1 MFNFQINNR
10 NWIIKELSQEEIKII
25 QNKRKANEEENIK
38 SLNDRY
44 YGITYT
50 DIQEIYLDK
59 DLLRDRKRATLIHE
73 LTHCYITN
81 YITHQNKT
89 YDEEMVADIV
99 SNSFDIIKEIV
110 EKYFENR
117 IKRVDIIGKN

>member
-59 DLLRDRKRATLIHE
+59 DLPGDRKRATLIHE

-81 YITHQNKT
+81 YITHQTKT

-117 IKRVDIIGKN
+117 IKGVDIIGKS

>member
-1 MFNFQINNR
+1 MFSFKMNNR

-59 DLLRDRKRATLIHE
+59 DLPGDRKRATLIHE

-117 IKRVDIIGKN
+117 IKGVDIIGKN

>member
-59 DLLRDRKRATLIHE
+59 DLPGDRKRATLIHE
-73 LTHCYITN
+73 LTHCYIIN

-99 SNSFDIIKEIV
+99 SNSFDIIKQIV

-117 IKRVDIIGKN
+117 IKGVDIIGKN